1 MQDADYMARCLELAE
16 NGLGYTKTNPLVG
29 SVIVHNN
36 KIIGEGYH
44 QAYGQAHAEVNAI
57 ASVKDL
63 SLLPE
68 STLYVNLE
76 PCAHHGKTPPCADL
90 IVQHKLKRVVIACQ
104 DSFEKV
110 DGLGIKKLKE
120 AGIQVQVGI
129 LEKDSLELNKRFF
142 TFHQKKRPYI
152 VLKWAQSQDGFI
164 DRIRKANEP
173 ASKISSPVATR
184 LVHQWRSQE
193 QGIIIGKNTLRMD
206 DPRLDARYGNA
217 PYPTVIVLGFEKG
230 NWTIFQNPSPK
241 ILFGEKIPESESV
254 KSYPRM
260 ELIEMLETLY
270 NEGVCSVMVEGGAIL
285 LNQFLDSNYWDEI
298 RVVESQTNLLQ
309 GVKAPF
315 LTFVPQIVQLLG
327 TDRVSYYKNV

>member
-1 MQDADYMARCLELAE
+1 MQDADYMARCLNLAKK
-16 NGLGYTKTNPLVG
+16 GLGYTKTNPLVG

-63 SLLPE
+63 SLLQD

-104 DSFEKV
+104 DSFEQV

-129 LEKDSLELNKRFF
+129 LEKESLELNKRFF

-164 DRIRKANEP
+164 DRLRKANEP
-173 ASKISSPVATR
+173 ASKISSPVTAR

-206 DPRLDARYGNA
+206 NPCLDARYGNA
-217 PYPTVIVLGFEKG
+217 PSPTVIVLGFEQGK
-230 NWTIFQNPSPK
+230 WAIFQNPSRK
-241 ILFGEKIPESESV
+241 ILFGEQIPESENV

-260 ELIEMLETLY
+260 ELDEVLKTLY
-270 NEGVCSVMVEGGAIL
+270 QEGICSVLVEGGARL
-285 LNQFLDSNYWDEI
+285 LNQFLASNLWDEM

-309 GVKAPF
+309 GVRAPI
-315 LTFVPQIVQLLG
+315 LTFAPRNVQLLG
-327 TDRVSYYKNV
+327 TDRVSYYNNI

>member
-1 MQDADYMARCLELAE
+1 MARCLDLAK

-44 QAYGQAHAEVNAI
+44 QAFGQAHAEVNAI
-57 ASVKDL
+57 GSVKDL
-63 SLLPE
+63 SLLSE

-104 DSFEKV
+104 DSFEQV

-129 LEKDSLELNKRFF
+129 LEKESLELNKRFF

-230 NWTIFQNPSPK
+230 NWAIFQNPSQK
-241 ILFGEKIPESESV
+241 ILFGEQIPETENV

-260 ELIEMLETLY
+260 ELDEVLKTLY
-270 NEGVCSVMVEGGAIL
+270 HKGICSVLVEGGAIVI
-285 LNQFLDSNYWDEI
+285 NQFLVSNLWDEI

-309 GVKAPF
+309 GVRAPI
-315 LTFVPQIVQLLG
+315 LTFAPRNVQMLG